1 MRYIS
6 WTWFWYVV
14 IGFLLGGG
22 AVYLWIYLRDKAIK
36 LVWFEWVLFILAGLI
51 FVFLGQTF
59 IGSLE
64 EGEPQAAWL
73 SVVFMGVPI
82 IIMMVGAFR
91 SLRTRLPKA

>member
-1 MRYIS
+1 
-6 WTWFWYVV
+6 VL

-22 AVYLWIYLRDKAIK
+22 AVYLWSYLRDKAVK
-36 LVWFEWVLFILAGLI
+36 LVWYEWVLFILSGII
-51 FVFLGQTF
+51 FIFLGQTF
-59 IGSLE
+59 IGSFG

-91 SLRTRLPKA
+91 SLRTRLQEA

>member
-6 WTWFWYVV
+6 WTWFWYVL

-22 AVYLWIYLRDKAIK
+22 AVYLWVYLRDKAVK
-36 LVWFEWVLFILAGLI
+36 LVWYEWVLFVLAGLI
-51 FVFLGQTF
+51 FMFLGQTF

-64 EGEPQAAWL
+64 EGQRQAAWL

-91 SLRTRLPKA
+91 SLGTRLPKA